1 MGVDVYIGIGNFDQ
15 SAWLVVSS
23 RSTIKE
29 VAGIL
34 RKESQR
40 IYFNMH
46 VPRALKKYST
56 TMTKYHISLSGER
69 WHSRSVQ
76 SQFLWFVQALSIWI
90 AIWQARILLK
100 FFITWILQS
109 EFHSRRASFGQI
121 IVEHIG
127 SCAVYINNSLF
138 LKAQALEY
146 MDLCPVKQALTFLN
160 PKREASPWTLDFPF
174 HFCFKAQYRAS
185 NTNEFDVNV
194 LRCKPCEL
202 NEEQAQDWISA
213 VMNRRREGH
222 EDVPERPE
230 RHEENQIRVLNA
242 LKEYDQAPP
251 TSLVLEHVG
260 FGPSNILVDPGDP
273 TKIVGILGWAGAR
286 VVPFWGL
293 DFLELDEREWAG
305 CGLSF
310 RNVVMRRFS
319 DGIWYDEDLL
329 TAAWYARKWHVLTDM
344 SGALPFHRS

>member
-1 MGVDVYIGIGNFDQ
+1 M
-15 SAWLVVSS
+15 
-23 RSTIKE
+23 
-29 VAGIL
+29 
-34 RKESQR
+34 R
-40 IYFNMH
+40 I
-46 VPRALKKYST
+46 PRALKKYPT
-56 TMTKYHISLSGER
+56 TMTKSQDHISLPSER

-76 SQFLWFVQALSIWI
+76 SRFLWFVQVSLTYS
-90 AIWQARILLK
+90 RVPTTLLGFEYMDRHLASK

-121 IVEHIG
+121 IVEYVAGCGIYVRG
-127 SCAVYINNSLF
+127 SLGF
-138 LKAQALEY
+138 EY
-146 MDLCPVKQALTFLN
+146 MKWCPVSKNDHYFL
-160 PKREASPWTLDFPF
+160 RS
-174 HFCFKAQYRAS
+174 
-185 NTNEFDVNV
+185 
-194 LRCKPCEL
+194 KPCEANPTPRRYISHL
-202 NEEQAQDWISA
+202 DRCADGYTISSPMGPLIYFDAESCQGSTGLILSEEFQ
-213 VMNRRREGH
+213 
-222 EDVPERPE
+222 RPSPGE
-230 RHEENQIRVLNA
+230 STA
-242 LKEYDQAPP
+242 CSKKKMTAPP
-251 TSLVLEHVG
+251 TSLVLEHAG

-344 SGALPFHRS
+344 SGALPFRRS